1 MLGVAFLAPR
11 ARDASSADLDAVQ
24 AVLGFGEGSL
34 LARELVHRLKLC
46 TDVEVDYAWRLDA
59 GAFVV
64 WMQLP
69 PSGRPERVETAL
81 WTQLDRLCQRGPD
94 PAHLG
99 RAKSQ
104 MEVALLRELATC
116 GGRAHA
122 VGSGEAL
129 LGSLGSVAEMF
140 ERICR
145 VTPRSTREAARRTF
159 RREAVCSVLAI
170 P

>member
-1 MLGVAFLAPR
+1 M
-11 ARDASSADLDAVQ
+11 Q

-59 GAFVV
+59 GAFVI

-69 PSGRPERVETAL
+69 PGGKPERAEAAL
-81 WTQLDRLCQRGPD
+81 WTQLDRLGDRGPD
-94 PAHLG
+94 PAHLE

-104 MEVALLRELATC
+104 MEVALIREIATC

-122 VGSGEAL
+122 VGSGEVL
-129 LGSLGSVAEMF
+129 LGSLDRVAGMLD
-140 ERICR
+140 RIHCGDA
-145 VTPRSTREAARRTF
+145 RSARDVASHVF
-159 RREAVCSVLAI
+159 RREAVCSVVAV